1 MKKPIFV
8 KPFPPKLKISK
19 ADIKLAEAGPSYD
32 IAQVA
37 KHPLTVKE
45 YMVKQEKVRA
55 NDAKD
60 EVSAGESCNIASGS
74 VLVL

>member
-1 MKKPIFV
+1 MKKPIFT
-8 KPFPPKLKISK
+8 KPFPSKIKISK

-32 IAQVA
+32 VVQVA

-45 YMVKQEKVRA
+45 YLAKQEKVRA

-60 EVSAGESCNIASGS
+60 EVNKQRKP
-74 VLVL
+74 